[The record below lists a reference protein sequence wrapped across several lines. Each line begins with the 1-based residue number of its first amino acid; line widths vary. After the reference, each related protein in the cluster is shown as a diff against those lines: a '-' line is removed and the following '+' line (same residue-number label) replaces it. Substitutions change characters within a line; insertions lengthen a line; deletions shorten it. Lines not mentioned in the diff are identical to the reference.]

1 MKISDYETSTR
12 IEFKP
17 PRSFGRQQRL
27 KLVATAYAHLTEWTS
42 PLPLCERVE
51 GLHDHK
57 GDLEVH
63 WIMQPTEQ
71 DMRQWNWLW
80 KHLCF
85 EPCTRHYWRGTE
97 LRAEAQP

>member
-1 MKISDYETSTR
+1 
-12 IEFKP
+12 
-17 PRSFGRQQRL
+17 
-27 KLVATAYAHLTEWTS
+27 
-42 PLPLCERVE
+42 
-51 GLHDHK
+51 
-57 GDLEVH
+57 
-63 WIMQPTEQ
+63 MQPTEQ